1 MKIASTS
8 LFSLLPAL
16 VQAGVIDR
24 RQTGDGP
31 GGSAD
36 STQGDLGERPPP
48 RFPFPVTKF
57 PVAKET
63 VVLEQTMY
71 ILPGQV
77 FDGEGTDA
85 DAVFNLLPGSTI
97 RNVIIG
103 KHQAEGI
110 HALGDAWVENVWWED
125 VCEDALTSKGLNTQ
139 LRVIGGGARNATD
152 KVEILFGLKA
162 FFVFVTHFTG
172 RSLTSCSLRSSKAN
186 NSLGGK
192 YNITGF
198 YAENFGTFYQSC
210 GNCLNQAKRNATI
223 QNVVA
228 VNGIRMGIINP
239 NYGDEFRLKNAQLQ
253 DLEVIVDKEI
263 ANNVQTVPYTI
274 GNGPDLKYAL
284 YNETRDAITDYDG
297 EVLNASEPEEPYE
310 WLEDFWPEGFN

>member
-1 MKIASTS
+1 MKVTAAS
-8 LFSLLPAL
+8 LLSLLPVLA
-16 VQAGVIDR
+16 QSAAIER

-63 VVLEQTMY
+63 VVLETAMY

-77 FDGEGTDA
+77 FDGGMKRYEREEGSCNEQAGKLPGTDA

-139 LRVIGGGARNATD
+139 LRVIGGGALNATD
-152 KVEILFGLKA
+152 KIFQD
-162 FFVFVTHFTG
+162 
-172 RSLTSCSLRSSKAN
+172 

-198 YAENFGTFYQSC
+198 YAENFGTLYQSC
-210 GNCLNQAKRNATI
+210 GNCLNQAKRNATL
-223 QNVVA
+223 QNIVA
-228 VNGIRMGIINP
+228 VNGIRLGIINP
-239 NYGDEFRLKNAQLQ
+239 NYGDEYRIKNSQIK
-253 DLEVIVDKEI
+253 DMERGVDKEI
-263 ANNVQTVPYTI
+263 ANNVQTVPYTV
-274 GNGPDLKYAL
+274 GTGPDEKYAL
-284 YNETRDAITDYDG
+284 YNETRDAITEFDG
-297 EVLNASEPEEPYE
+297 EVLNVYEPEEPYE
-310 WLEDFWPEGFN
+310 WLEEFWPEGFN